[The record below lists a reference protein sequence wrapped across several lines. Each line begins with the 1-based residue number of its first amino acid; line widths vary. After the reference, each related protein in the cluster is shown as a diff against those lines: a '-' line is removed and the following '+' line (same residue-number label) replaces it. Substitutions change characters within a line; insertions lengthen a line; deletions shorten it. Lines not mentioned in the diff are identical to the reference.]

1 MRNLDDLESAW
12 RGEHDQR
19 LGQIQGFQTA
29 TRDANRFANRMASAG
44 DPMMNGFAVKDAA
57 GYADQMGQRAG
68 QAQDSYN
75 SWAAGRDVQ
84 HERNLMNASA
94 ETNQYNAETARHN
107 SDNQLAGQQAMAN
120 SIASMGNSVSQAQG
134 QQGGS
139 SASVG
144 LYGSG
149 GERIGGGT
157 AGSGSVLGGLI
168 HPNGDK
174 VNPNETR
181 HSQRVN
187 ARRRGY

>member
-57 GYADQMGQRAG
+57 QYADQMGQRAG

-107 SDNQLAGQQAMAN
+107 SDNQLAGQQALAN
-120 SIASMGNSVSQAQG
+120 SISSMGNSYSQMPNQ
-134 QQGGS
+134 QQGGN

-149 GERIGGGT
+149 GEQIGG
-157 AGSGSVLGGLI
+157 GSVLGGLI
-168 HPNGDK
+168 ADQNGVRLKNPANETLHSRK
-174 VNPNETR
+174 VN
-181 HSQRVN
+181 
-187 ARRRGY
+187 RR